1 MADQFAQRGVILV
14 TPVDLVAVP
23 ELEPGPLPFA
33 EGDRVATAD
42 VRRTYFNE
50 RSGQALYGADRVHR
64 WTARGEGLELPG
76 AEFELVGVEIL
87 RVPGNRL
94 DRNGLAVIHGRF
106 AADGLALVETLQAL
120 CDIGSAS
127 SPLRLWCDEALD
139 GCGVVGPSIKRAM
152 AMTLVT
158 PARPLAAP
166 LPADGYEAWPAELQW
181 LWLLASA
188 TPAEGYL
195 PAPEAREALAGSLV
209 RLSAGWQAL
218 VLRDGTALLGSG
230 PDMSP
235 VYRLFEDP
243 ELHFRTIYLDALLLG
258 QMQRLV
264 LTQIADD
271 LAAVVDP
278 VLDPQRLLDLERELT
293 TFRNVFWWRHLG
305 PQWHGNALLGA
316 YQKQH
321 EIAELLDQ
329 VADELG
335 DYSNK
340 AERAATQRSEALLG
354 VLAVISLPV
363 GAAEL
368 IHAIGIH
375 ERLWIA
381 VVLGIAIAS
390 VVAILLTGPGRAL
403 VRLWL
408 FVGRRERRQGA

>member
-1 MADQFAQRGVILV
+1 M
-14 TPVDLVAVP
+14 
-23 ELEPGPLPFA
+23 
-33 EGDRVATAD
+33 
-42 VRRTYFNE
+42 
-50 RSGQALYGADRVHR
+50 
-64 WTARGEGLELPG
+64 
-76 AEFELVGVEIL
+76 
-87 RVPGNRL
+87 
-94 DRNGLAVIHGRF
+94 
-106 AADGLALVETLQAL
+106 
-120 CDIGSAS
+120 
-127 SPLRLWCDEALD
+127 
-139 GCGVVGPSIKRAM
+139 
-152 AMTLVT
+152 
-158 PARPLAAP
+158 
-166 LPADGYEAWPAELQW
+166 
-181 LWLLASA
+181 
-188 TPAEGYL
+188 
-195 PAPEAREALAGSLV
+195 
-209 RLSAGWQAL
+209 
-218 VLRDGTALLGSG
+218 LRDGTALLGSG

-368 IHAIGIH
+368 IHALGIH
-375 ERLWIA
+375 ERLVDRGRARRSRSHRW
-381 VVLGIAIAS
+381 S
-390 VVAILLTGPGRAL
+390 RSSCTGPGRAL

-408 FVGRRERRQGA
+408 FVGRRSAARA

>member
-1 MADQFAQRGVILV
+1 MADQFAHRGVILV
-14 TPVDLVAVP
+14 VPVDLVAVP
-23 ELEPGPLPFA
+23 EWEPGPLPFA

-50 RSGQALYGADRVHR
+50 RSGKALYGVDRAHR
-64 WTARGEGLELPG
+64 WAAPGEGIELLG
-76 AEFELVGVEIL
+76 AEFELAGLEVV
-87 RVPGNRL
+87 RVPGRRL
-94 DRNGLAVIHGRF
+94 DRNGLAIVHGRIS
-106 AADGLALVETLQAL
+106 ADGLALVETLQAL
-120 CDIGSAS
+120 SDVVGAA
-127 SPLRLWCDEALD
+127 SPLRRWCDGALD
-139 GCGVVGPSIKRAM
+139 GCGVVGPSIKRATT
-152 AMTLVT
+152 MTLVT
-158 PARPLAAP
+158 PAAPLAAP

-188 TPAEGYL
+188 TTSEGYL
-195 PAPEAREALAGSLV
+195 PPPEAREELAGSLV

-235 VYRLFEDP
+235 VYRLFEDVQ
-243 ELHFRTIYLDALLLG
+243 LHFRTIYLDTLLLG

-278 VLDPQRLLDLERELT
+278 VLDPQRLLDLEHELT
-293 TFRNVFWWRHLG
+293 SFRNVFWWRHLG

-316 YQKQH
+316 YQRQH
-321 EIAELLDQ
+321 EIAELVVQ

-368 IHAIGIH
+368 IHALGIH
-375 ERLWIA
+375 ERLWIGLVLALA
-381 VVLGIAIAS
+381 VAS

-408 FVGRRERRQGA
+408 FVGRRQRRQGT